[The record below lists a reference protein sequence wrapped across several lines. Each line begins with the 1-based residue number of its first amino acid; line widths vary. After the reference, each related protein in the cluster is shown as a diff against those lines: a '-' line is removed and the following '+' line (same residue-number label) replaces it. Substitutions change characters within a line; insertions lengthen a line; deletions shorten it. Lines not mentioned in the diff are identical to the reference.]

1 MATCPVSHTK
11 TGSLLILLLEG
22 AQLFSVAATVTILS
36 TSTTDPNYKSV
47 PSSQSEGSEMV
58 ASLSDENKVWWYSE
72 PKFSTAS
79 VPYETEGKCGNTGSH
94 EQLKMASARAYLSNV
109 SMSHPY
115 VTQMKSD
122 NSPRTSPTPP
132 GQKDSGRLSATMNAM
147 HTTMADNETSQNR
160 LEVLTVSENTRKFSC
175 SSRCY
180 CFFMLLFLNLL
191 PCQRC
196 SSIQTVSQRLSQSKT
211 FHVTD

>member
-47 PSSQSEGSEMV
+47 PSPQSEGSEMV
-58 ASLSDENKVWWYSE
+58 ASLSDKNKVWWYSE

-79 VPYETEGKCGNTGSH
+79 VPYETEGKGGNTGSH

-122 NSPRTSPTPP
+122 NSPPTSPTPP
-132 GQKDSGRLSATMNAM
+132 GQTDSGSLSATMAN
-147 HTTMADNETSQNR
+147 NETTLNR

-175 SSRCY
+175 LCRY
-180 CFFMLLFLNLL
+180 RF
-191 PCQRC
+191 
-196 SSIQTVSQRLSQSKT
+196 
-211 FHVTD
+211 